1 MAKVLVT
8 GGSGFIGYHL
18 TEALVAQGH
27 EVTCLVRPTSAVSR
41 LERLKLPLQVYG
53 GVDDREALRATIAGK
68 SVVYHLAGL
77 INAVR
82 ARALFRV
89 NQEGTR
95 NVAEAC
101 AQQDDPPVLIVTSSL
116 AAAGPSAFDRPRTET
131 EPLAAVSNYG
141 RSKRGAEMAAQQFA
155 DRVPITVV
163 RPPIVLGEADRVG
176 LSLFRSVARTGVH
189 LVSSRTPRRYSLIHA
204 ADLVRGMILAAE
216 RGRRLVPPHGDP
228 AEVLAK
234 GFYFLT
240 GPVHPTYEELGRLV
254 AQALGRTK
262 VRIVRT
268 GRLAVWTVACFG
280 ELIGRLRGKAL
291 YLNWDK
297 AREIVAGNWT
307 CSPAKAAEELGFSA
321 DTPLADRLRQTAEWY
336 RQHGWL

>member
-27 EVTCLVRPTSAVSR
+27 EVTCLVRTRSLVAAVR
-41 LERLKLPLQVYG
+41 RLKLPLLVYG
-53 GVDDREALRATIAGK
+53 GVDDRQTLRATVAGK

-77 INAVR
+77 IHAVR
-82 ARALFRV
+82 AETLLRV

-95 NVAEAC
+95 NVARAC
-101 AQQDDPPVLIVTSSL
+101 AEQDDPPVLIVISSL
-116 AAAGPSAFDRPRTET
+116 AAAGPSSFDRPRTEA
-131 EPLAAVSNYG
+131 EPLAQVSNYG
-141 RSKRGAEMAAQQFA
+141 RSKRGAETAAQQYA
-155 DRVPITVV
+155 DRVPVTVV
-163 RPPIVLGEADRVG
+163 RPPIVLGEADLVG
-176 LSLFRSVARTGVH
+176 LSLFRSVARFGVH
-189 LVSSRTPRRYSLIHA
+189 LVPSPKPCRYSLIHA

-216 RGRRLVPPHGDP
+216 RGQRLVPPHGDP
-228 AEVLAK
+228 AEVHAK

-240 GPVHPTYEELGRLV
+240 GPEHPTYEELGRMV
-254 AQALGRTK
+254 GQAVGRGK

-268 GRLAVWTVACFG
+268 GRPAVWTVACFG
-280 ELIGRLRGKAL
+280 ELIGRLRGKPL

-307 CSPAKAAEELGFSA
+307 CAPGKAAEELGFSVDA
-321 DTPLADRLRQTAEWY
+321 PLADRLRQTAEWY
-336 RQHGWL
+336 RRHGWL